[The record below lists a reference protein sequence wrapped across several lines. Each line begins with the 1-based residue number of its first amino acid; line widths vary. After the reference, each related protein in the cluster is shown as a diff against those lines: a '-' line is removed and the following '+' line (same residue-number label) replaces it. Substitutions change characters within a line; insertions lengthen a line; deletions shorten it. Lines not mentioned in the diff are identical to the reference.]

1 VIKSLSRLKSLL
13 ALEVNSKTDIA
24 EKAFAMARKEKP
36 FITIRFLGGKHTKR
50 VTQFASVF
58 LLDF

>member
-1 VIKSLSRLKSLL
+1 LKSLL
-13 ALEVNSKTDIA
+13 ALEVNSRRDSA
-24 EKAFAMARKEKP
+24 EKALAMARKEKP

-50 VTQFASVF
+50 VPLFASVF